1 MVCGAGRCQ
10 PGWRRLLS
18 PRDGASALSAGWAVA
33 GVSFLS
39 VRSQPI
45 DLEQHHGRRGALH
58 TRHEFKPILQSVRLL
73 HLPATLVA
81 LGPSSLE
88 LRREKRN
95 GRTGGG
101 CEPCA
106 DFLGSTGNAGRGR
119 ATNHEARGWRSV

>member
-39 VRSQPI
+39 VRAQPI

-58 TRHEFKPILQSVRLL
+58 ARHEVKPLLQSLRRRQ
-73 HLPATLVA
+73 LPALVV
-81 LGPSSLE
+81 SLAWSAVSYRTP
-88 LRREKRN
+88 RREMA
-95 GRTGGG
+95 
-101 CEPCA
+101 EPA
-106 DFLGSTGNAGRGR
+106 PAANR
-119 ATNHEARGWRSV
+119 AQ